1 MTRAEPLR
9 GARHCG
15 GEQGDPAPPSP
26 LRHLPNLISG
36 VRIALVIPAVS
47 AVIDARYDVAL
58 WLVLIAGASDALD
71 GLLARAF
78 HWHSQ
83 LGAMLDPLADKLLFV
98 SLYVVFAWQALLP
111 AWLVVV
117 LIGRDLIIVGGA
129 IAYRVLVGPFAGAA
143 TRLSKLNTG
152 VALLLGLGV
161 LAAAHV
167 GLDYRDAADS
177 AAAQALVLL
186 GASAFATSALS
197 GVHYVASWSA
207 RARTALALRT
217 PRAGD

>member
-1 MTRAEPLR
+1 MARAEPLPPVR
-9 GARHCG
+9 PSGDDG
-15 GEQGDPAPPSP
+15 GEPAQSSP

-36 VRIALVIPAVS
+36 VRIALVFPAVS
-47 AVIDARYDVAL
+47 AVIDTRYDLAL
-58 WLVLIAGASDALD
+58 CLVLIAGLSDGLD
-71 GLLARAF
+71 GLLARSF

-111 AWLVVV
+111 TWLVVV
-117 LIGRDLIIVGGA
+117 LIGRDVVIVGGA
-129 IAYRVLVGPFAGAA
+129 IAYRVLVGPFAGGA

-161 LAAAHV
+161 LAAAHI
-167 GLDYRDAADS
+167 GLDYRDSVDS

-186 GASAFATSALS
+186 GAIAFATAALS
-197 GVHYVASWSA
+197 GALYVARWSA
-207 RARTALALRT
+207 RARTALAS
-217 PRAGD
+217 RAGGARD